1 MGQFGQ
7 QAMGMV
13 QAGMGAPMGPVGAR
27 PQRRNPIMT
36 LLLPIGLQVLGNI
49 LAPILGSIEPMLAI
63 VGSLVGM
70 VGGILGLVFLI
81 KMLLELKNFTGD
93 PDFNWWFIFIPCL
106 NIYFL
111 WVKVPEQVT
120 KAKQMAG
127 VQAPTRSII
136 AYIFVGLYAL
146 AADLNDIAA

>member
-1 MGQFGQ
+1 
-7 QAMGMV
+7 MV
-13 QAGMGAPMGPVGAR
+13 QAGMGGPMGPVGAR

-36 LLLPIGLQVLGNI
+36 LLLPVGLNIGGNI
-49 LAPILGSIEPMLAI
+49 IGAILASAI
-63 VGSLVGM
+63 DPSMVFVGSLISLVGS
-70 VGGILGLVFLI
+70 VLGLVFMI

-106 NIYFL
+106 NIYFM

-127 VQAPTRSII
+127 VQAPTRSIV
-136 AYIFVGLYAL
+136 AYIFFFLYAL